1 MTSSKG
7 SRGYWERVVAEYEGS
22 DWSHAE
28 VAARF
33 EVSIWSFRTWLY
45 RLRRERKDG
54 AKKGRALTRVLPVEI
69 VRQELPRL
77 HASEIKL
84 ELESARISFAVGTDI
99 EYVAALAAALRKR
112 C

>member
-1 MTSSKG
+1 MTTSNG
-7 SRGYWERVVAEYEGS
+7 SRKRWEKIVAEYEES
-22 DWSHAE
+22 NWSHAE

-45 RLRRERKDG
+45 RLRREGKDA

-84 ELESARISFAVGTDI
+84 DLESATISFAVGTDV
-99 EYVAALAAALRKR
+99 EYLAALAAALRKR